1 MTAGDPKDIIYT
13 PAEASTFGLQN
24 LDYIKANKKQGIPI
38 GLARIDKELNPL
50 LPGDLVTVIGRPGN
64 GKTGF
69 MMRWARQRAADLR
82 MIHPDRLVIYI
93 TLEQAIEQLN
103 AFDLAADTGISIT
116 KMVRGEFDNDE
127 RVLME
132 QSAMRRIGKPL
143 WFIGHSI
150 QRRKKRPQI
159 TVELIAEALAE
170 IERWNGDDKF
180 TLDMVFI
187 DYLQRIKLPPKSESK
202 TIALD
207 EILNRLKD
215 GALAFGCPFVVGV
228 QAKREVDDRNPP
240 IPQMEDGQWTSG
252 VEQVSDIS
260 FGVVRPR
267 KYRKEG
273 EQFGKVIVEGDNQM
287 VVSLL
292 KQKMG
297 PANINFPVYFDPKYN
312 VLNELEE
319 RSILSGG
326 QINDT
331 GY

>member
-1 MTAGDPKDIIYT
+1 MTTDARDIIYT
-13 PAEASTFGLQN
+13 PSEISTFGLRN
-24 LDYIKANKKQGIPI
+24 LDYIKANKQNGVPI

-82 MIHPDRLVIYI
+82 AINPNRLVVYI
-93 TLEQAIEQLN
+93 TLEQSIEQLN
-103 AFDLAADTGISIT
+103 AFDLAADTGVSIT
-116 KMVRGEFDNDE
+116 KMVRGEFDDDE
-127 RVLME
+127 RVLM
-132 QSAMRRIGKPL
+132 QQASMRRVAKPL

-150 QRRKKRPQI
+150 ERRKKRPQI
-159 TVELIAEALAE
+159 TVELVADALTQIEAWDE
-170 IERWNGDDKF
+170 ERF
-180 TLDMVFI
+180 TLDMVFV
-187 DYLQRIKLPPKSESK
+187 DYLQRVKLPPRSESK

-267 KYRKEG
+267 KYRALG
-273 EQFGKVIVEGDNQM
+273 ETFGKAVVTDENQM
-287 VVSLL
+287 IVSLL

-297 PANINFPVYFDPKYN
+297 PANIHFPVRFDPRYN
-312 VLNELEE
+312 TLDELEE
-319 RSILSGG
+319 RSILTGG
-326 QINDT
+326 ET
-331 GY
+331 P